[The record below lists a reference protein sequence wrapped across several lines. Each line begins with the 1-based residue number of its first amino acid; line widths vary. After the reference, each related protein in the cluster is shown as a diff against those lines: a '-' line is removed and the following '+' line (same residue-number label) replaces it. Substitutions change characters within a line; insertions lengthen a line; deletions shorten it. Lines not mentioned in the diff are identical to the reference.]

1 MTLRIGHLA
10 FDHVV
15 YDDRHDVLYLSIGK
29 PQDAADSFATTQGHV
44 LRYDAAGEIIGLT
57 IVNAKWLSERGGVEI
72 PIHVAPERLAEA
84 FA

>member
-1 MTLRIGHLA
+1 MTLRIGHLT

-15 YDDRHDVLYLSIGK
+15 YDDRHDVLYLSIGE
-29 PQDAADSFATTQGHV
+29 PHAAADSSATTEGHV